1 MTGPVGRV
9 NEICADIQKI
19 IDESFP
25 FPIGKSIVKTKDL
38 LRISEELTGAM
49 QQDINEARAIL
60 RRKEEILQDAQM
72 KANRILEQA
81 EAERARRLSES
92 SIMQELEEN
101 AQQFRQDVLDECEN
115 VKVKAFNEAEGVR
128 LEAKEEA
135 MKIREGAQNYAREV
149 LDKLEQDLKQ
159 HYQIVVNGQQ
169 YLNEIIGEQAKTQK
183 SPMIDLD
190 KK

>member
-1 MTGPVGRV
+1 MSHSVGRIYDLITDL
-9 NEICADIQKI
+9 EKLM
-19 IDESFP
+19 EEGYP
-25 FPIGKSIVKTKDL
+25 LWIGRLLVKTKDL
-38 LRISEELTGAM
+38 QRIIEEFPNAIEQDVIEAGAV
-49 QQDINEARAIL
+49 L
-60 RRKEEILQDAQM
+60 RRREEILQDAQM

-81 EAERARRLSES
+81 DAERARRLSES

-101 AQQFRQDVLDECEN
+101 AQQFKQNVLQECEN
-115 VKVKAFNEAEGVR
+115 VKIKAFNEAESVR

-135 MKIREGAQNYAREV
+135 IKIREGAQNYAKDV
-149 LDKLEQDLKQ
+149 LDKLEQDLNQ

-169 YLNEIIGEQAKTQK
+169 YLNEMRGAPAQPQK